1 MTEERNI
8 TQEITMKINPGAP
21 VYVFTF
27 QARNDVDAPT
37 SQLTIEQIEAARNAA
52 AAVLGLVGATVDATS
67 SVLQID
73 APSEDARLVLTPTV
87 QTLAEIAQAQA
98 DAQAEAA
105 AEATTLEAARAQAR
119 AEAEELAAKA
129 EEEEPTVEIIEEP
142 TEPVEE

>member
-1 MTEERNI
+1 MNKDI
-8 TQEITMKINPGAP
+8 AMKINPGAP

-27 QARNDVDAPT
+27 QARNDGDAP
-37 SQLTIEQIEAARNAA
+37 SPQLTLEQIEAARNAA

-73 APSEDARLVLTPTV
+73 ATSEDARLVLTPTV
-87 QTLAEIAQAQA
+87 ETLAELAQAQA

-105 AEATTLEAARAQAR
+105 AEAAALEAARAQAR
-119 AEAEELAAKA
+119 AEAEELAANA

>member
-1 MTEERNI
+1 MPNDL
-8 TQEITMKINPGAP
+8 TMKINPGAQ

-27 QARNDVDAPT
+27 QARNDGDAPSPT
-37 SQLTIEQIEAARNAA
+37 LALEQIEAARNAA

-73 APSEDARLVLTPTV
+73 ATSEDARLVLTPTV
-87 QTLAEIAQAQA
+87 KTLAEIAQETADAQAQA
-98 DAQAEAA
+98 DAESAA
-105 AEATTLEAARAQAR
+105 LEAARAQAR
-119 AEAEELAAKA
+119 AEAEELAAE